1 MGQKPRMIIKLDNT
15 NDLVASQIY
24 AVFQSAYRIEA
35 QLIRVVD
42 FPPLKRTADD
52 IKNSKSE
59 FYGLFEG
66 GTLAGGIE
74 LELDGKQLEINSLV
88 VDPNHFRK
96 GIAGKLI
103 DFALQTFVYSLAVVE
118 TAVANSPAIRLYQK
132 HGFVE
137 FKRWTPSHGIEKL
150 ALSKS

>member
-1 MGQKPRMIIKLDNT
+1 MIIKLDNT

-103 DFALQTFVYSLAVVE
+103 DFALQTFAYSSTVVE